1 MKKNDKSRI
10 IVIKGVAMHLKGTPL
25 KKINDFYNL
34 VFEKYSF
41 DQKDIAFVNYFT
53 NICIRNRGPIETI
66 LNQYIKRKLLKAA
79 MPAKAAIMFGIAQ
92 IVFSKIPSYAAVNST
107 VNLFVGNI
115 YRWRKLANAVLRKIT
130 KDEKKLKEI
139 EKNLSIFV
147 PTWIYKEWI
156 KRFGSKN
163 TLKMLK
169 IYKKEPSLDIRVKR
183 NLNFWVEELGG
194 IKLGKSTVRLM
205 HKGKIA
211 NLKGYKEGKWW
222 IQDFAA
228 QIPVILMGDIRGK
241 RILDLCASPGGKTAQ
256 MLSEG
261 AIVTA
266 LDISKERIKL
276 LSKNIQRVGL
286 SKNLKLVEDD
296 LLAYEPQSK
305 SDIVLLD
312 APCTGTGTFR
322 KNPDVV
328 WIKNKTDV
336 KENANYQKNLI
347 IQALNFLK
355 KDGFLIYSNCSL
367 QYEEG
372 EDIIKD
378 LCNQKLI
385 YVDKISNSELLD
397 YPKEIINKGLI
408 RTLPFMY
415 TDGMDGFFVA
425 RIKKAI

>member
-10 IVIKGVAMHLKGTPL
+10 IIIKGVAMHLKGTPL

-66 LNQYIKRKLLKAA
+66 LNQYIKRKLSKAA

-241 RILDLCASPGGKTAQ
+241 KILDLCASPGGKTAQ

-266 LDISKERIKL
+266 LDISKERIQL

-312 APCTGTGTFR
+312 APAQVQER
-322 KNPDVV
+322 LEKNPDVV

>member
-10 IVIKGVAMHLKGTPL
+10 IIIKGVAMHLKGAPL

-34 VFEKYSF
+34 NFEKYSF

-66 LNQYIKRKLLKAA
+66 LNQYIKRKLSKAA

-266 LDISKERIKL
+266 LDISKERIQL

-336 KENANYQKNLI
+336 KENANYQKKLI

-378 LCNQKLI
+378 LSNQKLI